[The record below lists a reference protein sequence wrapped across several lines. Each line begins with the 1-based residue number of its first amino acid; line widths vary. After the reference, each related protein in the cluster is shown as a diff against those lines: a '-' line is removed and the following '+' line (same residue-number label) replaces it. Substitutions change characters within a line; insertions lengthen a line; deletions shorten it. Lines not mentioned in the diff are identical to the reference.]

1 MVALQTVTW
10 RAATLGRWIAL
21 ILGSLMVLLF
31 LAFFFGEGPPRL
43 SALTAVD
50 GLLFAAMGAL
60 FLGLALAWK
69 WEGLGGLLS
78 VAGFAALVA
87 TGRIHLRVWT
97 LDAPAA
103 IAVVHLACWWRLRA
117 GPPAALPS
125 WRVSRTALLSLGA
138 ERRLE
143 SRRCRPEGPR
153 HENREWQTTK
163 CDGLPHRVAYSARR
177 V

>member
-103 IAVVHLACWWRLRA
+103 IAPYSCWISRYRA
-117 GPPAALPS
+117 TSNRPS
-125 WRVSRTALLSLGA
+125 PTWATSTS
-138 ERRLE
+138 
-143 SRRCRPEGPR
+143 SPSTIC
-153 HENREWQTTK
+153 N
-163 CDGLPHRVAYSARR
+163 S
-177 V
+177 